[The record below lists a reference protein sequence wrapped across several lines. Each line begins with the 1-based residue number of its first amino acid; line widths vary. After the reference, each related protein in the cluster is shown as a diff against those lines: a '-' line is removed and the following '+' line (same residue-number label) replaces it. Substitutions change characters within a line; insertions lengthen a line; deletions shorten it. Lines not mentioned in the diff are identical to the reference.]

1 MNDWQEDNEP
11 CLAEQRWPMTP
22 NDLLPR
28 ERWLWWEQ
36 LWTEVV
42 ALAERYQIN
51 PGKDWWEDGAK
62 VEAMAALAAWVA
74 RYDSGE
80 WDDPP
85 GKLALLYDIE
95 RVRQLIRG
103 QEPFHPGRD
112 RGAFARFLVD
122 AGCQPPPSGS
132 RTQANKAEDR
142 SRT

>member
-1 MNDWQEDNEP
+1 MTEWLDDDG
-11 CLAEQRWPMTP
+11 CLADTRWPLAPTH
-22 NDLLPR
+22 LLPR

-85 GKLALLYDIE
+85 GKLALLYDLE
-95 RVRQLIRG
+95 RIRQLLRG
-103 QEPFHPGRD
+103 HEPFDPARD
-112 RGAFARFLVD
+112 HGAFARFLVD
-122 AGCQPPPSGS
+122 TGCQPPPAVKRPLG
-132 RTQANKAEDR
+132 Q
-142 SRT
+142 